1 MSRRLKKI
9 LKLDYPDRERKI
21 QEYAQ
26 ELGIPSNA
34 DFNGNQHYEMLR
46 RVLEVGRSHRESRLW
61 IIALLSAIAAIVS
74 ALAAWF
80 AVLK

>member
-1 MSRRLKKI
+1 MSKRLKKN
-9 LKLDYPDRERKI
+9 LRLESPERERKI

-26 ELGIPSNA
+26 ELGIPSNTN
-34 DFNGNQHYEMLR
+34 FNGDQHYEMLR
-46 RVLEVGRSHRESRLW
+46 RVLEVERSHRESRLW
-61 IIALLSAIAAIVS
+61 IIALSSMIVAILS

>member
-1 MSRRLKKI
+1 MSHRLKNI
-9 LKLDYPDRERKI
+9 LKLEYSDRERKI

-26 ELGIPSNA
+26 ELGIPSNTN
-34 DFNGNQHYEMLR
+34 FSENQHYEMLR
-46 RVLEVGRSHRESRLW
+46 RVLEVERSHRESRLW
-61 IIALLSAIAAIVS
+61 IIALLSAIAAIIS